1 MENDYELQ
9 FDTLKDELM
18 STLDLTQNE
27 ARIFLVL
34 LKGESFTASQLS
46 ALTRIHRTRVYDTL
60 KGLMNKEI
68 VAEVSK
74 DPLIVAA
81 RSPKGIVRDYL
92 EILRSNFEDRI
103 QAVMFL
109 GHTLEEYSNRNI
121 EHRNSMDTSLV
132 QLDDSLT
139 IIRSLLAIAQER
151 VWVCKRTTGGIFDWF
166 KLKSEL
172 RRLAERGI
180 DIKFLSDHPMEIG
193 FEVKERIDI
202 PLSFAIV
209 DSFGISFVNLESSER
224 GPYAFVTKDKE
235 YVEFYARLFQELWQD
250 E

>member
-1 MENDYELQ
+1 MEKDSELQ
-9 FDTLKDELM
+9 FDALRDELV
-18 STLDLTQNE
+18 STLELTQNE

-60 KGLMNKEI
+60 KGLMNKGLI
-68 VAEVSK
+68 VEVSK

-81 RSPKGIVRDYL
+81 RSPKGIVSDYL
-92 EILRSNFEDRI
+92 ESLRSNFEDRI
-103 QAVMFL
+103 RAVMSL
-109 GHTLEEYSNRNI
+109 GHTLEEYSSRNI
-121 EHRNSMDTSLV
+121 VHNESMETSLV

-139 IIRSLLAIAQER
+139 IMRSLLAIAQKR

-166 KLKSEL
+166 KLKTEL
-172 RRLAERGI
+172 RRLAEKEI

-193 FEVKERIDI
+193 FDVKEHIDI

-209 DSFGISFVNLESSER
+209 DSYGISFVNLDSSDK

-235 YVEFYARLFQELWQD
+235 YVEFHARLFQDLWQS

>member
-1 MENDYELQ
+1 MEKDSGLQ
-9 FDTLKDELM
+9 LDTLRDELM

-60 KGLMNKEI
+60 KSLMSKELI
-68 VAEVSK
+68 MEVSK

-81 RSPKGIVRDYL
+81 QSPKKIVHHYL
-92 EILRSNFEDRI
+92 ETLRSNFEDSI
-103 QAVMFL
+103 QAVMSL
-109 GHTLEEYSNRNI
+109 GHSLEEYGNRSI
-121 EHRNSMDTSLV
+121 LQSNSMDTSLV
-132 QLDDSLT
+132 QLDDGLT
-139 IIRSLLAIAQER
+139 IMRSLLAIAQRR

-172 RRLAERGI
+172 RRLADKGI
-180 DIKFLSDHPMEIG
+180 DIKFLSDHTMEIG
-193 FEVKERIDI
+193 FEVQVHTDI

-209 DSFGISFVNLESSER
+209 DSYGISFVNLESSDKE
-224 GPYAFVTKDKE
+224 PYAFVTKDRE
-235 YVEFYARLFQELWQD
+235 YVDFHMKLFQDLWNSK
-250 E
+250 